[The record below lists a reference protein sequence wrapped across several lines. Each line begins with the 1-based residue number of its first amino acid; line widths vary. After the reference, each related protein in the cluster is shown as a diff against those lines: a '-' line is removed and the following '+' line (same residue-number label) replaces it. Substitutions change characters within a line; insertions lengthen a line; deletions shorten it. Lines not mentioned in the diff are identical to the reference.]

1 MLSLHQVSAAFGG
14 RVLFSAVDLNI
25 QAKDRIGLVG
35 PNGAGKTTL
44 LSILEGQRAA
54 DAGSVDRR
62 NGVRIGM
69 LAQEAPC
76 QIDRTVIDEAT
87 SGVGPLPDVRNELAE
102 VTEQLAALPAADTR
116 LDALIHRRDELND
129 EYERLGGER
138 TEAEAKRILA
148 GLGFA
153 DTDFLRGT
161 QELSGGWRVRLALAR
176 LLVMAPDI
184 LLLDEPTNHLDLS
197 AVEWLEGELAVYR
210 GGLIVVSHD
219 RSFLDAVANEIVE
232 VEGGRVTVYTG
243 NYSAYVKERERRR
256 KSAESSAKRREVE
269 LAKQRQFIQR
279 FGAQAAWA
287 SQVKSREKMLAK
299 LEKEA
304 ADEAAAAPVRRKP
317 VTFRFPPAT
326 HSGRVVC
333 EVQNVSKRYDDHLI
347 IAPLSFLIERGER
360 ISMVGPNGSGKS
372 TLLRLL
378 AGEEQPESGTIS
390 LGLQVRV
397 AYFAQ
402 HQADV
407 LDPNRTV
414 LEEAASDA
422 PAGTPN
428 EKVREALGRMLFKN
442 DMMTGQVG
450 TLSGGERARLALA
463 KMLLIPANLLL
474 LDEPTNHLDI
484 PSKEALETALSG
496 FEGAI
501 VVASHDRYFLERL
514 ETNKLLVMEA
524 PGEPAVVRLGSY
536 DDWLDLQARADAA
549 ERQLDE
555 EETARQQAEE
565 VRQQEL
571 ERDIARLEAR
581 REAISQQLADP
592 TAFKVDGA
600 WGDLLEEYQGID
612 ARLSSLLGRR
622 KNGSAA
628 AIIAPL
634 PEPEAELVGARE

>member
-1 MLSLHQVSAAFGG
+1 MLSLHQVTAAIAG
-14 RVLFSAVDLNI
+14 RVLFSGVDLNVV
-25 QAKDRIGLVG
+25 ARDRIGLVG

-44 LSILEGQRAA
+44 LFIMDGQRPA

-87 SGVGPLPDVRNELAE
+87 SGVGPLADVRNQLAE
-102 VTEQLAALPAADTR
+102 VTEQLATLPAGDSR
-116 LDALIHRRDELND
+116 LETLIHRRDDLNN
-129 EYERLGGER
+129 EYERLGGEG

-148 GLGFA
+148 GLGFLES
-153 DTDFLRGT
+153 DFLRRS

-197 AVEWLEGELAVYR
+197 AVAWLEGELAVYR
-210 GGLIVVSHD
+210 GGLVVVSHD

-256 KSAESSAKRREVE
+256 KSAEASAKRREVE

-287 SQVKSREKMLAK
+287 SQVKSREKMLVK

-326 HSGRVVC
+326 HSGRVVT
-333 EVQNVSKRYDDHLI
+333 EVKDIIKRYDGQLI
-347 IAPLSFLIERGER
+347 VAPLSFLIERGER

-372 TLLRLL
+372 TILRLL
-378 AGEEQPESGTIS
+378 AGVEQPDSGSIS
-390 LGLQVRV
+390 LGLQVKV

-407 LDPNRTV
+407 LDQTHTV
-414 LEEAASDA
+414 LEEAAADA
-422 PAGTPN
+422 PANTPN

-442 DMMTGQVG
+442 DMMLTLVG
-450 TLSGGERARLALA
+450 RLSGGERARLALA
-463 KMLLIPANLLL
+463 KLLLVPANLLL

-484 PSKEALETALSG
+484 PSKEALEGALSG

-514 ETNKLLVMEA
+514 ATNKLLVTEA
-524 PGEPAVVRLGSY
+524 PGVPAVVRLGGY
-536 DDWLDLQARADAA
+536 DDWLDMQARAEAV
-549 ERQLDE
+549 ERQIDQE
-555 EETARQQAEE
+555 EQARQE
-565 VRQQEL
+565 VVAAHQQEL
-571 ERDIARLEAR
+571 AHDIARLEAR
-581 REAISQQLADP
+581 RESISRQLADP
-592 TAFKVDGA
+592 AAFKEDGA
-600 WGDLLEEYQGID
+600 WGDLLEEYQTVD
-612 ARLSSLLGRR
+612 ARISGLLARR
-622 KNGSAA
+622 AGESQAVASAA
-628 AIIAPL
+628 ASQ
-634 PEPEAELVGARE
+634 EAELVGARS